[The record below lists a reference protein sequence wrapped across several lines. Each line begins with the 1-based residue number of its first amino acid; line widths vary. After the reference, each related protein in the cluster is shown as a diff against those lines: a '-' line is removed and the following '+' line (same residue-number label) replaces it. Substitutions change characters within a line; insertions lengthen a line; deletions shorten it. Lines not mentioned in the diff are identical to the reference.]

1 MELEIVKTK
10 QLRKDIDEV
19 LQRVK
24 ELSSTRER
32 GLAITKLQ
40 ESIMW
45 LSMHLK
51 EYENKDFT

>member
-1 MELEIVKTK
+1 MESEIIKTK

-32 GLAITKLQ
+32 SL
-40 ESIMW
+40 E
-45 LSMHLK
+45 
-51 EYENKDFT
+51 

>member
-1 MELEIVKTK
+1 MESEIIKTK

-32 GLAITKLQ
+32 SLAVTKLQ
-40 ESIMW
+40 EGIM
-45 LSMHLK
+45 
-51 EYENKDFT
+51 

>member
-24 ELSSTRER
+24 ELLSQERE
-32 GLAITKLQ
+32 ALQ
-40 ESIMW
+40 
-45 LSMHLK
+45 
-51 EYENKDFT
+51 